1 MQNDDLEPEIDIE
14 DGGCTIDGVVAQP
27 PTPRPTTEIPTAI
40 PVSSLFLRLAEM
52 KYVFN

>member
-1 MQNDDLEPEIDIE
+1 MDEDCAENDDLVPEIDIE

-40 PVSSLFLRLAEM
+40 PVSSWC
-52 KYVFN
+52 YISDS